1 MRQRERDTLNQ
12 LVNNSPQPLINRMHQ
27 LACWWRALVGGLK
40 WGWGAREGK
49 SRNDYSELGHDPCL
63 ALAQDRKI
71 TKLGFDHVTRCDL
84 TGFP

>member
-1 MRQRERDTLNQ
+1 MNCAPEGERYLEPACQ
-12 LVNNSPQPLINRMHQ
+12 Q
-27 LACWWRALVGGLK
+27 LAPTFDKSHAPAGLLVEGFGGGLK
-40 WGWGAREGK
+40 EGGREGK

>member
-27 LACWWRALVGGLK
+27 LACWWKGFGWWLKLGG
-40 WGWGAREGK
+40 REGK

-63 ALAQDRKI
+63 AMAQDRKI